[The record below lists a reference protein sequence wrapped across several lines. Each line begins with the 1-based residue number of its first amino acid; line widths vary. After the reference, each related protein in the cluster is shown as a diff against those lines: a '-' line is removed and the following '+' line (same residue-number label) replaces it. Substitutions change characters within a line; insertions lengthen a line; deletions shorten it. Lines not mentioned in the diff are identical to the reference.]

1 MGGGIKGPSL
11 PFSFIISLCKEERRG
26 EEEEFAQAIGE
37 ERSLLKPQAATI
49 GEPKR

>member
-1 MGGGIKGPSL
+1 MQRGEEEEKKRRGEEE
-11 PFSFIISLCKEERRG
+11 EERRD